1 MSGPARTSGRRR
13 WGIGEVVATLRSDFP
28 EISISKIRFLEAEG
42 LVRPERTPA
51 GYRKF
56 SQHEVERLRYIL
68 AAQRDRYLP
77 LKVIAEHLDAMD
89 RGLEPPEAAGESA
102 RPPGPSGPHT
112 APPTAAEFA
121 AEPWPALR
129 MSRAELLANSGLTD
143 EQLVSFMSF
152 GLIEAVAG
160 TDFFDADALT
170 VATTVAEMS
179 AYGLEPRHLRTFKS
193 AAQREVGL
201 IEQVLSPVASHR
213 SDDAQDRAAQAVAHL
228 GALSV
233 RLHACL
239 VRIGLRHRT
248 APVTPE

>member
-13 WGIGEVVATLRSDFP
+13 WGIGEVLAALRSDFP
-28 EISISKIRFLEAEG
+28 DVSISKIRFLEAEG

-56 SQHEVERLRYIL
+56 SEDEVQRLRYIL

-89 RGLEPPEAAGESA
+89 RGLAPPEAAGESA
-102 RPPGPSGPHT
+102 RAPATTVSQADLPG
-112 APPTAAEFA
+112 AADFT
-121 AEPWPALR
+121 AEPSPPLR
-129 MSRAELLANSGLTD
+129 MSRLELLANSGLTE

-152 GLIEAVAG
+152 GLIESVDG

-179 AYGLEPRHLRTFKS
+179 AYGLEPRHLRAFKS

-201 IEQVLSPVASHR
+201 IEQVLSPVAAQR
-213 SDDAQDRAAQAVAHL
+213 GDAAQERATQAVAHL

-239 VRIGLRHRT
+239 VRIGLRHSGPRR
-248 APVTPE
+248 